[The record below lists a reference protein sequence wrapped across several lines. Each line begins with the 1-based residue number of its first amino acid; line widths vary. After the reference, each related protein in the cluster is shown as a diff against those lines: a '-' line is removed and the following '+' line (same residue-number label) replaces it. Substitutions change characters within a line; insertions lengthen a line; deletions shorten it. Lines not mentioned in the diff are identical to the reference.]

1 MADDEKDDLP
11 DDVKDDLKNAGEDD
25 VDPDVD
31 AEDDDDSD
39 ADWKPPTKEEVRALQ
54 AKLKK
59 ANGDAAH
66 HRGEAAKLRQ
76 QSESDAEKQVREAV
90 EQAETA
96 AEGKWKP
103 MYVRQAA
110 RAALANAG
118 LIGKP
123 DRLLKLLDVDEIEV
137 DEDGGLTGLDGQI
150 RDLKAEYRDLFT
162 KRGSSR
168 VDGAD
173 RDQDEDGRSG
183 GLSKTSQRL
192 LAQTGR

>member
-1 MADDEKDDLP
+1 MAEDDDLP
-11 DDVKDDLKNAGEDD
+11 DDVKDDLKNAGDDD

-31 AEDDDDSD
+31 ADGDGKDDEDD

-90 EQAETA
+90 EKAQGE

-110 RAALANAG
+110 RAALAQAG

-137 DEDGGLTGLDGQI
+137 DEDGTLTGLDAQV
-150 RDLKAEYRDLFT
+150 RDLKAEYRDLFA

-168 VDGAD
+168 VDGAGSDDDD
-173 RDQDEDGRSG
+173 RKP
-183 GLSKTSQRL
+183 GLSKASQRL
-192 LAQTGR
+192 LANR